1 MAFFVWALLAYL
13 VVVNGVYLLLNLLA
27 VRTVREKVTLR
38 QLENLPPVQATLV
51 PPVSVI
57 VAARDDEDGVVD
69 RVRAALALD
78 YPRFEVLVVNDGSR
92 DATLDR
98 LREAFALEAF
108 PEVYWRRITVKPVR
122 TIYHSRL
129 HRNLRVVDKERGGTA
144 DAINAAVNTS
154 RYPLF
159 IHLDPRWTLR
169 RGGLGILAEPFVDDP
184 DTVAVCSTVRID
196 PDGSGALETGP
207 SELPPRMFSRLQ
219 IVEHLREPL
228 FGRLGWARLNAAL
241 VVSGSAILF
250 RKDTVGEAAGFRG
263 DMLVEEMELVT
274 RLHKLWR
281 ARDERYVVGVVP
293 EPICWARP
301 AASLGELRGERMR
314 WQLGLQSRTLPRA
327 PWRRG
332 ALAGLPVP
340 VVARAI
346 LARVR
351 GAGARPHRRDVR
363 AGPRPR
369 HGRDRLPRARFRAGL
384 PGVDE
389 RAGARGRLLPHVS
402 ALGPVR
408 AARHRRRGGEPGLP
422 AAGRVLAPRRP
433 PALVAGAI
441 APRAARV
448 PGAVSRGWA
457 KFR

>member
-1 MAFFVWALLAYL
+1 MTGVVAFFVWALLAYL

-92 DATLDR
+92 DATLER

-250 RKDTVGEAAGFRG
+250 RKDTVVEAAGFRG

-314 WQLGLQSRTLPRA
+314 WQLGLAQAMAANPELFRVRHGGAVRWLAYPFLSWLERFSPAFEVLGLALIAAMFALGLVPGMVVIA
-327 PWRRG
+327 FL
-332 ALAGLPVP
+332 ALAFALGFLVSMSALLLEDVSYRMYPRWGQSARLAIAA
-340 VVARAI
+340 VVENLGYRQLVAFWRLDALLRWW
-346 LARVR
+346 LAR
-351 GAGARPHRRDVR
+351 
-363 AGPRPR
+363 
-369 HGRDRLPRARFRAGL
+369 
-384 PGVDE
+384 
-389 RAGARGRLLPHVS
+389 
-402 ALGPVR
+402 
-408 AARHRRRGGEPGLP
+408 
-422 AAGRVLAPRRP
+422 
-433 PALVAGAI
+433 
-441 APRAARV
+441 
-448 PGAVSRGWA
+448 
-457 KFR
+457 